1 MSHVK
6 SQYEKKHFKGKI
18 IVPEENF
25 IACLPY
31 VYCVFNVP
39 GKTLELFFLLP
50 ALHVSRV
57 LRHCYPILKSFF
69 LSPIQEVRG
78 RAIKLK
84 VTLIQRKNKLASF
97 LSHSFVCRSF
107 PVNFEETSVFTVF
120 LLRVHLF
127 RYFELAKLLNV
138 FATCVFYF

>member
-6 SQYEKKHFKGKI
+6 SQYEKSISKKRI

-25 IACLPY
+25 IACLPC

-39 GKTLELFFLLP
+39 GKTPELFSGVLLP

-57 LRHCYPILKSFF
+57 LKPCYPILKSFF

-84 VTLIQRKNKLASF
+84 VTLIQQQK
-97 LSHSFVCRSF
+97 
-107 PVNFEETSVFTVF
+107 
-120 LLRVHLF
+120 
-127 RYFELAKLLNV
+127 
-138 FATCVFYF
+138 